1 LAALG
6 RETIR
11 MDDPVASATEGLKV
25 WLARVPEGEAVAKR
39 DRIVSDAAS
48 AGIDVLV
55 LRADRV
61 FGSDHL
67 RAALYH
73 AKKAMI
79 DGRNSSDSLAMET
92 LLYAS
97 GERQLSVAIKKMS
110 VDQASEEM
118 AIAQL
123 SRGALPEGEGWREMD
138 PVRSDLPDSALEEFG
153 VSKKELQTVIPG
165 RRMDL
170 ILERTASVDVLKK

>member
-6 RETIR
+6 RMTIT
-11 MDDPVASATEGLKV
+11 MDDPVARATEGMRV
-25 WLARVPEGEAVAKR
+25 WLARVPGGKAVAER
-39 DRIVSDAAS
+39 DRIVGEAAG
-48 AGIDVLV
+48 AGVEVLV

-67 RAALYH
+67 RSALYH
-73 AKKAMI
+73 AKKAMRE
-79 DGRNSSDSLAMET
+79 GRNSSDSLAMET

-97 GERQLSVAIKKMS
+97 GERQLSVAIRKMS

-123 SRGALPEGEGWREMD
+123 SEGTLPRSEGWRAMD

-153 VSKKELQTVIPG
+153 VSKKELQTVVPG

>member
-1 LAALG
+1 
-6 RETIR
+6 
-11 MDDPVASATEGLKV
+11 MDDPVAGATEGLRV
-25 WLARVPEGEAVAKR
+25 WLYRVPEGEAVAER
-39 DRIVSDAAS
+39 ERIVSNASS
-48 AGIDVLV
+48 AGVEVLV

-97 GERQLSVAIKKMS
+97 GERQLGVAIKKMS
-110 VDQASEEM
+110 VDQACKEM

-123 SRGALPEGEGWREMD
+123 SRGALPECEGWSEMD

-153 VSKKELQTVIPG
+153 LSKKELKTTVPG